1 MKKFYTARERFQ
13 FLRNFLDKKG
23 VRTFYDLSDTDKQE
37 YADAYKK
44 KFKGKRFI
52 DLNDYSWKGR
62 YGK

>member
-1 MKKFYTARERFQ
+1 MKKFYTAREGLQ

-23 VRTFYDLSDTDKQE
+23 VRTFYDLSDIDKQE

-44 KFKGKRFI
+44 KFKSKRLI